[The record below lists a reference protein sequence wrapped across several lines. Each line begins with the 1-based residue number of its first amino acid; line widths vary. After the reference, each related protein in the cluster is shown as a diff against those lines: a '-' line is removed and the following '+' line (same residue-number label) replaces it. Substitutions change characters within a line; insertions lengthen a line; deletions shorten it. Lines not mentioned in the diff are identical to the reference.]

1 VCLTSPTALAS
12 LDPMA
17 APLTDQQLLQYS
29 EEHLMHEL
37 SMLWETADALPRH
50 KAGSVEYT
58 ALLES
63 FATHLRNLIEFF
75 FFAEDSDYVRAK
87 HFFDHPA
94 AWSPKKTPEMN
105 KLHGRASNEVSHLTT
120 RRISGNPPEKDW
132 HITQILGEIE
142 TVARDFAAK
151 ASDKKLHPK
160 IREFLKQPSKE
171 MLVWIGNNVTH
182 SNVASY
188 MIVSTFPSVSVS
200 TPTQIIL
207 KKP

>member
-1 VCLTSPTALAS
+1 
-12 LDPMA
+12 MA
-17 APLTDQQLLQYS
+17 ALLTDQQLLKYS
-29 EEHLMHEL
+29 DEHLMHEL

-50 KAGSVEYT
+50 KVGSVEYT

-63 FATHLRNLIEFF
+63 HATHLRNLIEFF
-75 FFAEDSDYVRAK
+75 FFAEDSDYVRAR
-87 HFFDHPA
+87 HFFDDPA
-94 AWSPKKTPEMN
+94 AWSPKKTPELN

-132 HITQILGEIE
+132 HITQILAEVE
-142 TVARDFAAK
+142 TVARDFAAN
-151 ASDKKLHPK
+151 ASDKKLHSK
-160 IREFLKQPSKE
+160 VREFLKQPSKQ

-188 MIVSTFPSVSVS
+188 GIVSTFPSVSAS
-200 TPTQIIL
+200 THTQINL